1 MEINPAITFKHDRTV
16 MHAKKPKVLIVGAG
30 IGGLTLGMILQ
41 KTDIPYEIFERA
53 SEVKNL
59 GAAIAV
65 NPNLTSMLKQCGI
78 YEELVSISNILP
90 GVNLANEERGSEFFM
105 QVPKDCVSR
114 NGDYSRMVTRPKFYD
129 LLLRQVP
136 KERIHLGKKV
146 LSTHQ
151 GGNGVLIRC
160 ADGSE
165 YEGDILVGADGAYS
179 AVRHNMYTKLKKEDK
194 LPHVDSLPL
203 PFLNV
208 CLVGQ
213 TRPLDPSEFPDLDKP
228 DSQVH
233 NIVGNN
239 KPYAWVTVTTEQK
252 TVCFTIFQ
260 FLNEESSK
268 ENDSFRNS
276 EWGQGP
282 AKTMCDEVRDF
293 PIISGGDK
301 PLTLGD
307 LFDWTPQ
314 ECISKVMLEE
324 KVFETWYDCR
334 TVLLGD
340 ACHKLN
346 PSGGAGG
353 TNAMHDAVVLAN
365 YIHALPD
372 HPTADDIHDAFRA
385 YKDERIEWVKMAFQ
399 GSQVMRTLV
408 DKGIKAMLTRFV
420 MKSLPAWIFRIFEER
435 MLSYRPQISFLP
447 LDETPVTLKAAPQP
461 SLYAGKTKQARERTS
476 KDVARDAAQVV

>member
-1 MEINPAITFKHDRTV
+1 MEINPAVTFVHDRTV

-59 GAAIAV
+59 GAGIAV
-65 NPNLTSMLKQCGI
+65 SPNLTSIFKQCGI
-78 YEELVSISNILP
+78 YEEFLAISNVMP
-90 GVNLANEERGSEFFM
+90 GVNLANEDRRSEFFI
-105 QVPKDCVSR
+105 QIPQGCIARDE
-114 NGDYSRMVTRPKFYD
+114 DISRMVARPKLYE

-136 KERIHLGKKV
+136 KERIHMGKKV

-165 YEGDILVGADGAYS
+165 HEGDILVGADGAYS
-179 AVRHNMYTKLKKEDK
+179 AVRQNLYAQLKKNDK
-194 LPHVDSLPL
+194 LPAADALPL

-213 TRPLDPSEFPDLDKP
+213 TRPLDPSEFPDLEKA

-233 NIVGNN
+233 NVMGKD
-239 KPYAWVTVTTEQK
+239 KPYAWVTLTTEQK
-252 TVCFTIFQ
+252 TVCFTVFQ
-260 FLNEESSK
+260 FLNQETSR
-268 ENDSFRNS
+268 ENDAFRNS
-276 EWGQGP
+276 EWGQG
-282 AKTMCDEVRDF
+282 AAQVMCDEIRHF

-301 PLTLGD
+301 SLTLGD

-353 TNAMHDAVVLAN
+353 ANAMHDAIVLAN

-372 HPTADDIHDAFRA
+372 HPTAEEIQDAFKA

-408 DKGIKAMLTRFV
+408 DKGIMATLTRFFIKN
-420 MKSLPAWIFRIFEER
+420 MPGWISRIFEAR
-435 MLSYRPQISFLP
+435 MLSYRPQLYFLP
-447 LDETPVTLKAAPQP
+447 LDETPTSLKTAPQP
-461 SLYAGKTKQARERTS
+461 SLYAGKAKQAREMAS
-476 KDVARDAAQVV
+476 KDISRDTAQII